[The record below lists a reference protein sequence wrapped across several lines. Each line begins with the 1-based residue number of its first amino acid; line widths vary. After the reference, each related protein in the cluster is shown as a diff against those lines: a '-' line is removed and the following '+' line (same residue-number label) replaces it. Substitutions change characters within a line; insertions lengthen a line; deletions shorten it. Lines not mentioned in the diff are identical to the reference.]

1 MLEAASAPGGGIAF
15 DREQIFC
22 APGQSVQRTAIGSRG
37 DFGVGGF
44 GLSHGAF
51 FGQRD
56 EEMQSGIEAANP
68 FDIHFRECD
77 GRDFFGA
84 NVLGEFGDVGK
95 GQFFKVDG
103 RFADGGRVAVFRSFA
118 PGLHGGVLRQRIEN
132 IGWRDA
138 VLQVKRAD
146 GGVAVALLIQCVQ
159 HHGNLVGGDGNT
171 GQRGRLLDHLG
182 CNFGKRWRG
191 GGGRSRLRLRLGGD
205 GIESARQQR

>member
-1 MLEAASAPGGGIAF
+1 M
-15 DREQIFC
+15 
-22 APGQSVQRTAIGSRG
+22 QRTAIRSRS

-44 GLSHGAF
+44 GLRQGAF
-51 FGQRD
+51 FSQRD
-56 EEMQSGIEAANP
+56 EEMQRGIEATNP
-68 FDIHFRECD
+68 FDIHLRERD

-84 NVLGEFGDVGK
+84 NVFGEFGDVGK
-95 GQFFKVDG
+95 GQFLKVDG
-103 RFADGGRVAVFRSFA
+103 RLADGGRVAVFWSFA
-118 PGLHGGVLRQRIEN
+118 PGLDGGVLRQRIEN

-146 GGVAVALLIQCVQ
+146 GGVAVALLIQRVQ

-191 GGGRSRLRLRLGGD
+191 GGGRSRPSLRLSGD
-205 GIESARQQR
+205 GIESTRQQR